1 MGEAT
6 LELTGSIGGVAI
18 DNPSLGTC
26 WGRLALV
33 FASSVVTGRLVTGH
47 LVTLEQVG
55 DQLFGDAGVPGVARA
70 HHRCGDDLGV
80 RVDGDMGLKEV
91 RVIQ

>member
-33 FASSVVTGRLVTGH
+33 LGRL
-47 LVTLEQVG
+47 
-55 DQLFGDAGVPGVARA
+55 
-70 HHRCGDDLGV
+70 
-80 RVDGDMGLKEV
+80 
-91 RVIQ
+91 